1 MISPS
6 LYLARPFQI
15 IPDHQSSPTGRYNG
29 FQYCHDTA
37 LGRNNDSTEIHYTAL
52 GRYNGFIY
60 CHYRGFGD
68 LSDPGPGDERL
79 DRRRHDRSVRAPTS
93 VSLHLSNSREV
104 SFVFLNSSGR
114 ETCDGDGDVGVG
126 VAALPHRSGG
136 RAAP

>member
-68 LSDPGPGDERL
+68 LSDPGPG
-79 DRRRHDRSVRAPTS
+79 RRSGIEIL
-93 VSLHLSNSREV
+93 VSL
-104 SFVFLNSSGR
+104 
-114 ETCDGDGDVGVG
+114 
-126 VAALPHRSGG
+126 ALPTVAQADALRAREIRSTMEVLTTSIV
-136 RAAP
+136 